1 EVNMKQTSQQI
12 LFAVFCTLILFACA
26 KKEAPP
32 APAAPQ
38 VKVAVV
44 LQKTVPIY
52 VENIGETVGASDVEI
67 RARVEGFL
75 QTVNFQEGSF
85 VKKGQLL
92 YTIDPQPLRA
102 ALANARGQLA
112 EAQARLSKAKQD
124 VARFK
129 PLVQQKAI
137 SQQ

>member
-1 EVNMKQTSQQI
+1 MKDFFQRISLAFVCMFT
-12 LFAVFCTLILFACA
+12 VFGCA
-26 KKEAPP
+26 KKEEAPP
-32 APAAPQ
+32 PPPPS

-75 QTVNFQEGSF
+75 ESVDFQEGSF

-102 ALANARGQLA
+102 ALAQSQGQLA
-112 EAQARLSKAKQD
+112 EAKARLAKTQQD
-124 VARFK
+124 VARYK
-129 PLVQQKAI
+129 IGRAHV
-137 SQQ
+137 